1 MNDLIAVHSPEVLRE
16 QLLELVDPADQ
27 ELVAGAV
34 DFAMNAH
41 ALQRRKDGTPYVLH
55 PLRVAVR
62 LAKDGYDNSNL
73 LAIALLHDVIEDCE
87 ITRDELAEA
96 FSSLVADGV
105 QQLSKPRRSSDYFIE
120 LQHASEQLKLIK
132 IYDRLDNLATM
143 QPFSPEKRQQ
153 YINETETYFFDL
165 SQFSPLL
172 QEKLES
178 AISAW

>member
-1 MNDLIAVHSPEVLRE
+1 MSDLISIHSPDVLRE
-16 QLLELVDPADQ
+16 QLVELTDPADQ
-27 ELVAGAV
+27 EFVSGAI
-34 DFAMNAH
+34 DFALKAH
-41 ALQRRKDGTPYVLH
+41 AAQRRKDGTPYVLH

-62 LAKDGYDNSNL
+62 LAQDSYNDANL

-87 ITRDELAEA
+87 ITRDELALA
-96 FSSLVADGV
+96 FNSTVADGV

-120 LQHASEQLKLIK
+120 LKSASEELRLIK

-153 YINETETYFFDL
+153 YIQETEAHFFDL
-165 SQFSPLL
+165 SQFSPDL
-172 QEKLES
+172 QNKLEV